1 MDFKRLSSTRKC
13 IRVWPHTHTHT
24 HTEHGPWAQATVHSG
39 ESSFAL
45 CDCPQI
51 RWAKTSDG
59 TVTFQHKSSES
70 AESKWLREAFSYW
83 QENLRQVVLWEAIEW
98 LSAKWRHNS
107 RCKARLIVWEEVCS
121 HGCPRRKKIL
131 KFFSLF
137 LQLLPTKSLLVSSAR
152 SFVLWC
158 GGLFESNIDL
168 GGRHLGSECQQ
179 HRFLAVWPWAS
190 YLTSL
195 CLFLLICKMVPLVLC
210 GHLLGLLWNS
220 YEALY

>member
-1 MDFKRLSSTRKC
+1 MHKH
-13 IRVWPHTHTHT
+13 VATHTHIHT
-24 HTEHGPWAQATVHSG
+24 HIHRAWTVSLGNTTLGNRPLPSVTVLRLDEQRQAMGQSPLSTNLPNL
-39 ESSFAL
+39 F
-45 CDCPQI
+45 
-51 RWAKTSDG
+51 
-59 TVTFQHKSSES
+59 

-137 LQLLPTKSLLVSSAR
+137 LQLLPTKSLLFSSAR

-168 GGRHLGSECQQ
+168 GGRHLGTECQQ
-179 HRFLAVWPWAS
+179 HHFLSVWPWAN

-210 GHLLGLLWNS
+210 GHLQGLLWNS